1 MVGPAKEVIDN
12 LGVDCTSGGS
22 FYVCNSKSVKFVG
35 CCTLDP
41 CKTSDGNCPDQNLR
55 NTTFQAYSYNQ
66 IKPQKCVSEDP
77 EVQWFACAASKPPF
91 MGCCSANPCQLGGCP
106 AGKLYAARLNDDYEL
121 ARPFLAGAPNEG
133 LSTAATI
140 GISVGVTLAAMFM
153 TVSVIF
159 WCASRRKKR
168 TQEPRRSEGSGTV
181 PPVRYRSHS
190 VRFPDNTN
198 LGLGV
203 RLKSPYSKNSE
214 YDMLQKTSTQKNSPS
229 LSPRSLS
236 LSQWREQSVHGSSAG
251 SNPRGY
257 QQSDGRIPSAISSE
271 QGHSSRWR
279 WKHPTPVAQELP
291 PEHQILEMEDTSNLT
306 PTSDTE
312 KL

>member
-12 LGVDCTSGGS
+12 LGVDCTNGGS
-22 FYVCNSKSVKFVG
+22 FYVCNSKSVQFVG

-106 AGKLYAARLNDDYEL
+106 ADKLYAAKLNDNPEL
-121 ARPFLAGAPNEG
+121 ARPFLTGVPHEE
-133 LSTAATI
+133 LSTAATA
-140 GISVGVTLAAMFM
+140 GVAVGVTLFAML
-153 TVSVIF
+153 VIGLTI
-159 WCASRRKKR
+159 WWAKRKTKR
-168 TQEPRRSEGSGTV
+168 TQEPRRSQGSGTV
-181 PPVRYRSHS
+181 PALGYRSPS
-190 VRFPDNTN
+190 VRFPDKTN
-198 LGLGV
+198 LGLGMG
-203 RLKSPYSKNSE
+203 LKSAYSKNSE
-214 YDMLQKTSTQKNSPS
+214 YDMTQRIPTRQDSPT
-229 LSPRSLS
+229 LSPQSRG
-236 LSQWREQSVHGSSAG
+236 LSQWSEQSVHGSSG
-251 SNPRGY
+251 GTHPHGY
-257 QQSDGRIPSAISSE
+257 QQSDGRVPSAISSD
-271 QGHSSRWR
+271 QGHSRR
-279 WKHPTPVAQELP
+279 EKWKHPTPVAQELP
-291 PEHQILEMEDTSNLT
+291 PEHQILELEDTSNLT